1 MRKIPHLI
9 IAGYLFYMIKNKKE
23 VDRNMEEVIRE
34 KLALLSDH

>member
-23 VDRNMEEVIRE
+23 VDRNMEGGYSGKTGFTI
-34 KLALLSDH
+34 

>member
-1 MRKIPHLI
+1 MRKIPHLVF
-9 IAGYLFYMIKNKKE
+9 AGYLFYMIKNKKE